1 MTKIEFTIKNDEK
14 GYFGCFSKTG
24 KNSVEILSNIRQ
36 QDALLN
42 PKENRLKNKEAMINF
57 LKRNGYHNIHGDD
70 QKVKMIIENE
80 LNDSMI
86 EDVDEDID
94 IFKKVEA
101 NGDKN
106 KSKENKNNKKNKKK
120 EIKIKYFHRLKEEL
134 YKYHDLHMQNYKTKK
149 PILTPD
155 CTKYAPNKDFVMRRI
170 LVSPNWKTRKGRSPL
185 FGVDNTKY
193 YLNHEDPLKNI
204 GHTFIDMDKQ
214 TMRGN
219 LITSHDLRIITTKT
233 FVPKNQGKKKIK
245 KTDVNNNNN
254 NKKYN
259 KSVTNSEYLSLDK
272 AKSNMNLLRK
282 YEQNYVK
289 SNKKRVASAITS
301 STRPQ
306 TGVQKNLTTLTSNN
320 SKYVTNTS
328 NSLAGNRN
336 ITSISNNLNK
346 LLNEDNNSEESLTES
361 NDSYNIYKTVY
372 KRQLK
377 PKETEKIKNVKK
389 MIGKYNTFKKSNK
402 KIRPKSSYMRRKLI
416 KGPDFDKT
424 MSREHYY
431 MLNDKGSV
439 IPFSLPNFKQVRERP
454 LTMVVYERPVYKKY
468 TKKEIKGITP
478 DMYNDI
484 YKYLDNVNN
493 HKRCLSPNFAKMN
506 ANYKKNDKNPL
517 PLYMRG
523 ITSRGACDIMNEV
536 NLKMNNF
543 AEGKFISNYTSFW
556 PKKSFNK
563 IVNLNLLNSKTFMSH
578 MINDS
583 ESEHYL
589 KKSLKFYRKNYKELI
604 REGLLNKFDNVTF
617 KSIKPKIS
625 KELNIE
631 KFLEKY
637 FENIK
642 N

>member
-14 GYFGCFSKTG
+14 GYFGCFSKAG
-24 KNSVEILSNIRQ
+24 KRSVEILSNIRMK
-36 QDALLN
+36 DALLN
-42 PKENRLKNKEAMINF
+42 PKENRFKNKKAMINF

-70 QKVKMIIENE
+70 RKVNMIIENE
-80 LNDSMI
+80 LDDSMI
-86 EDVDEDID
+86 EDVDEEIV
-94 IFKKVEA
+94 IFKKAEA
-101 NGDKN
+101 IEKRKKKKDN
-106 KSKENKNNKKNKKK
+106 KDNKKNKKK

-149 PILTPD
+149 PVLTPD
-155 CTKYAPNKDFVMRRI
+155 CTKYAPNKEFVMKRI

-185 FGVDNTKY
+185 FGTDNTKY

-219 LITSHDLRIITTKT
+219 LTTSHDLRILTTKT
-233 FVPKNQGKKKIK
+233 FVSKNQGKKKVK
-245 KTDVNNNNN
+245 NAYNNN
-254 NKKYN
+254 KYN
-259 KSVTNSEYLSLDK
+259 KSVINSDYLSLNK
-272 AKSNMNLLRK
+272 TKSNMNLLRK
-282 YEQNYVK
+282 YEQDYVK
-289 SNKKRVASAITS
+289 SNKKRVTSAVTS

-306 TGVQKNLTTLTSNN
+306 TAVKKNLTTLTSNN
-320 SKYVTNTS
+320 SKFVNNTS
-328 NSLAGNRN
+328 NSLAGNKN

-346 LLNEDNNSEESLTES
+346 LLNEDNSSEESLVES
-361 NDSYNIYKTVY
+361 NDSYKIYKAIY
-372 KRQLK
+372 KKELK
-377 PKETEKIKNVKK
+377 PKENTEKIMNVKK
-389 MIGKYNTFKKSNK
+389 YIGNNNLFKRDNK
-402 KIRPKSSYMRRKLI
+402 KIRPKSSNMKRKLNI

-431 MLNDKGSV
+431 ELNDKGSV

-493 HKRCLSPNFAKMN
+493 HKRCLSPNFSKMN
-506 ANYKKNDKNPL
+506 VNYKKNDKNPL

-523 ITSRGACDIMNEV
+523 VTSRGACETINEI

-563 IVNLNLLNSKTFMSH
+563 IVNLNLLNSKSFLSH
-578 MINDS
+578 MINDN
-583 ESEHYL
+583 ESAHYL

-604 REGLLNKFDNVTF
+604 KEGLLNKFDNVTF
-617 KSIKPKIS
+617 KSIKPKVS

-637 FENIK
+637 FEENVK

>member
-42 PKENRLKNKEAMINF
+42 PKENRLKNKKAMINF

-149 PILTPD
+149 PVLTPD
-155 CTKYAPNKDFVMRRI
+155 CTKYAPNKEFVMKRI

-185 FGVDNTKY
+185 FGTDNTKY

-219 LITSHDLRIITTKT
+219 LTTSHDLRILTTKT
-233 FVPKNQGKKKIK
+233 FVSKNQGKKKVK
-245 KTDVNNNNN
+245 NAYNNN
-254 NKKYN
+254 KYN
-259 KSVTNSEYLSLDK
+259 KSLINSDYLSLDK
-272 AKSNMNLLRK
+272 TKSNMNLLRK
-282 YEQNYVK
+282 YEQDYVK
-289 SNKKRVASAITS
+289 SNKKRVTSAVTS

-306 TGVQKNLTTLTSNN
+306 TAVKKNLTTLTSNN
-320 SKYVTNTS
+320 SKYVNNTS
-328 NSLAGNRN
+328 NSLAGNKN

-346 LLNEDNNSEESLTES
+346 LLYEDNSSEESLVES
-361 NDSYNIYKTVY
+361 NDSYKIYKAVY
-372 KRQLK
+372 KKELK
-377 PKETEKIKNVKK
+377 PKENTEKIKNVKK
-389 MIGKYNTFKKSNK
+389 YIGNNNLFKRDNK
-402 KIRPKSSYMRRKLI
+402 KIRPKSSNMKRKLNI

-431 MLNDKGSV
+431 ELNDKGSV

-454 LTMVVYERPVYKKY
+454 LTMVVYERPIYKKY

-493 HKRCLSPNFAKMN
+493 HKRCLSPNFSKMN
-506 ANYKKNDKNPL
+506 VNYKKNDKNPL

-523 ITSRGACDIMNEV
+523 VTSRGACETINEI

-563 IVNLNLLNSKTFMSH
+563 IVNLNLLNSKSFLSH
-578 MINDS
+578 MINDN
-583 ESEHYL
+583 ESAHYL

-604 REGLLNKFDNVTF
+604 KEGLLNKFDNVTF

-625 KELNIE
+625 KELNVD
-631 KFLEKY
+631 KFLEKF
-637 FENIK
+637 FEENVK

>member
-14 GYFGCFSKTG
+14 GYFGCFSKAG
-24 KNSVEILSNIRQ
+24 KRSVEILSNIRMK
-36 QDALLN
+36 DALLN
-42 PKENRLKNKEAMINF
+42 PKENRFKNKKAMINF

-70 QKVKMIIENE
+70 RKVNMIIENE
-80 LNDSMI
+80 LDDSMI
-86 EDVDEDID
+86 EDVDEEID
-94 IFKKVEA
+94 IFKKAEA
-101 NGDKN
+101 IEKRKKKKDN
-106 KSKENKNNKKNKKK
+106 KDNKKNKKK

-149 PILTPD
+149 PVLTPD
-155 CTKYAPNKDFVMRRI
+155 CTKYVPNKEFVMKRI

-185 FGVDNTKY
+185 FGTDNTKY

-219 LITSHDLRIITTKT
+219 LTTSHDLRILTTKT
-233 FVPKNQGKKKIK
+233 FVSKNKGKKKVK
-245 KTDVNNNNN
+245 NAFNNN
-254 NKKYN
+254 KYN
-259 KSVTNSEYLSLDK
+259 KSVINSDYLSLDK
-272 AKSNMNLLRK
+272 TKSNMNLLRK
-282 YEQNYVK
+282 YEQDYVK
-289 SNKKRVASAITS
+289 SNKKRVTSAVTS

-306 TGVQKNLTTLTSNN
+306 TAVKKNLTTLTSNN
-320 SKYVTNTS
+320 SKFVNNTS
-328 NSLAGNRN
+328 NSLAGNKN

-346 LLNEDNNSEESLTES
+346 LLYEDNSSEESLVES
-361 NDSYNIYKTVY
+361 NDSYKIYKAVY
-372 KRQLK
+372 KKELK
-377 PKETEKIKNVKK
+377 PKENTEKIKNVKK
-389 MIGKYNTFKKSNK
+389 YIGNNNLFKRDNK
-402 KIRPKSSYMRRKLI
+402 KIRPKSSNMKRKLNI

-431 MLNDKGSV
+431 ELNDKGSV

-454 LTMVVYERPVYKKY
+454 LTMVVYERPLYKKY

-493 HKRCLSPNFAKMN
+493 HKRCLSPNFSKMN
-506 ANYKKNDKNPL
+506 VNYKKNDKNPL

-523 ITSRGACDIMNEV
+523 VTSRGACETINEI

-563 IVNLNLLNSKTFMSH
+563 IVNLNLLNSKSFLSH
-578 MINDS
+578 MINDN
-583 ESEHYL
+583 ESAHYL

-604 REGLLNKFDNVTF
+604 KEGLLNKFDNVTF
-617 KSIKPKIS
+617 KSIKPKVS

-631 KFLEKY
+631 KFLEKF
-637 FENIK
+637 FEEK
-642 N
+642 VKS

>member
-14 GYFGCFSKTG
+14 GYFGCFSKAG
-24 KNSVEILSNIRQ
+24 KRSVEILSNIRMK
-36 QDALLN
+36 DALLN
-42 PKENRLKNKEAMINF
+42 PKENRFKNKKAMINF

-70 QKVKMIIENE
+70 RKVNMIIENE
-80 LNDSMI
+80 LDDSMI
-86 EDVDEDID
+86 EDVDEEID
-94 IFKKVEA
+94 IFKKAEA
-101 NGDKN
+101 IEKRKKKKDN
-106 KSKENKNNKKNKKK
+106 KDNKKNKKK

-134 YKYHDLHMQNYKTKK
+134 YKYHDLHMQNHKTKK
-149 PILTPD
+149 PVLTPD
-155 CTKYAPNKDFVMRRI
+155 CTKYAPNKEFVMKRI

-185 FGVDNTKY
+185 FGTDNTKY

-219 LITSHDLRIITTKT
+219 LNNSHDLRILTTKT
-233 FVPKNQGKKKIK
+233 FVSKNQRKKKVK
-245 KTDVNNNNN
+245 NAYNNN
-254 NKKYN
+254 KYN
-259 KSVTNSEYLSLDK
+259 KSVINSDYLSLDK
-272 AKSNMNLLRK
+272 TKSNMNLLRK
-282 YEQNYVK
+282 YEQDYVK
-289 SNKKRVASAITS
+289 SNKKRVTSAVTS

-306 TGVQKNLTTLTSNN
+306 TAVKKNLTTLTSNN
-320 SKYVTNTS
+320 SKFVNNTS
-328 NSLAGNRN
+328 NSLAGNKN

-346 LLNEDNNSEESLTES
+346 LLNEDNSSEESLVES
-361 NDSYNIYKTVY
+361 NDSYKIYKAVY
-372 KRQLK
+372 KKELK
-377 PKETEKIKNVKK
+377 PKENTEKIKNVKK
-389 MIGKYNTFKKSNK
+389 YIGNNNLFKRDNK
-402 KIRPKSSYMRRKLI
+402 KIRPKSSNMKRKLNI

-424 MSREHYY
+424 MSREQYY
-431 MLNDKGSV
+431 ELNDKGSV

-493 HKRCLSPNFAKMN
+493 HKRCLSPNFSKMN
-506 ANYKKNDKNPL
+506 VNYKKNDKNPL

-523 ITSRGACDIMNEV
+523 VTSRGACETINEI

-563 IVNLNLLNSKTFMSH
+563 IVNLNLLNSKSFLSH
-578 MINDS
+578 MINDN
-583 ESEHYL
+583 ESAHYL

-604 REGLLNKFDNVTF
+604 KEGLLNKFDNVTF

-625 KELNIE
+625 KELNVE
-631 KFLEKY
+631 KFLEKF
-637 FENIK
+637 FEENVK

>member
-14 GYFGCFSKTG
+14 GYFGCFSKAG
-24 KNSVEILSNIRQ
+24 KRSVEILSNIRMK
-36 QDALLN
+36 DALLN
-42 PKENRLKNKEAMINF
+42 PKENRFKNKKAMINF

-70 QKVKMIIENE
+70 RKVNMIIENE
-80 LNDSMI
+80 LDDSMI
-86 EDVDEDID
+86 EDVDEEID
-94 IFKKVEA
+94 IFKKAEA
-101 NGDKN
+101 IEKRKKKKD
-106 KSKENKNNKKNKKK
+106 NKKNKKK

-149 PILTPD
+149 PVLTPD
-155 CTKYAPNKDFVMRRI
+155 CTKYAPNKEFVMKRI

-185 FGVDNTKY
+185 FGTDNTKY

-219 LITSHDLRIITTKT
+219 LTTSHDLRILTTKT
-233 FVPKNQGKKKIK
+233 FVSKNQGKKKVK
-245 KTDVNNNNN
+245 NAFNNN
-254 NKKYN
+254 KYN
-259 KSVTNSEYLSLDK
+259 KSVINSDYLSLDK
-272 AKSNMNLLRK
+272 TKSNMNLLRK
-282 YEQNYVK
+282 YEQDYVK
-289 SNKKRVASAITS
+289 SNKKRVTSAVTS

-306 TGVQKNLTTLTSNN
+306 TAVKKNLTTLTSNN
-320 SKYVTNTS
+320 SKFVNNTS
-328 NSLAGNRN
+328 NSLAGNKN

-346 LLNEDNNSEESLTES
+346 LLYEDNSSEESLVES
-361 NDSYNIYKTVY
+361 NDSYKIYKAVY
-372 KRQLK
+372 KKELK
-377 PKETEKIKNVKK
+377 PKENTEKIKNVKK
-389 MIGKYNTFKKSNK
+389 YIGNNNLFKRDNK
-402 KIRPKSSYMRRKLI
+402 KIRPKSSNMKRKLNI

-431 MLNDKGSV
+431 ELNDKGSV

-493 HKRCLSPNFAKMN
+493 HKRCLSPNFSKMN
-506 ANYKKNDKNPL
+506 VNYKKNDKNPL

-523 ITSRGACDIMNEV
+523 VTSRGACETINEV

-563 IVNLNLLNSKTFMSH
+563 IVNLNLLNSKSFLSH
-578 MINDS
+578 MINDN
-583 ESEHYL
+583 ESAHYL

-604 REGLLNKFDNVTF
+604 KEGLLNKFDNVTF
-617 KSIKPKIS
+617 KSIKPKLS
-625 KELNIE
+625 KELNVE

-637 FENIK
+637 FEEKVK

>member
-1 MTKIEFTIKNDEK
+1 
-14 GYFGCFSKTG
+14 
-24 KNSVEILSNIRQ
+24 
-36 QDALLN
+36 
-42 PKENRLKNKEAMINF
+42 
-57 LKRNGYHNIHGDD
+57 
-70 QKVKMIIENE
+70 
-80 LNDSMI
+80 
-86 EDVDEDID
+86 
-94 IFKKVEA
+94 
-101 NGDKN
+101 
-106 KSKENKNNKKNKKK
+106 
-120 EIKIKYFHRLKEEL
+120 
-134 YKYHDLHMQNYKTKK
+134 
-149 PILTPD
+149 
-155 CTKYAPNKDFVMRRI
+155 
-170 LVSPNWKTRKGRSPL
+170 
-185 FGVDNTKY
+185 
-193 YLNHEDPLKNI
+193 
-204 GHTFIDMDKQ
+204 
-214 TMRGN
+214 
-219 LITSHDLRIITTKT
+219 
-233 FVPKNQGKKKIK
+233 
-245 KTDVNNNNN
+245 
-254 NKKYN
+254 
-259 KSVTNSEYLSLDK
+259 
-272 AKSNMNLLRK
+272 
-282 YEQNYVK
+282 
-289 SNKKRVASAITS
+289 
-301 STRPQ
+301 
-306 TGVQKNLTTLTSNN
+306 
-320 SKYVTNTS
+320 
-328 NSLAGNRN
+328 
-336 ITSISNNLNK
+336 
-346 LLNEDNNSEESLTES
+346 
-361 NDSYNIYKTVY
+361 
-372 KRQLK
+372 
-377 PKETEKIKNVKK
+377 

-416 KGPDFDKT
+416 RGPDFDKT

-484 YKYLDNVNN
+484 YKYLDKVNN

-506 ANYKKNDKNPL
+506 VNNKKNDKNPL
-517 PLYMRG
+517 PLCMRG

>member
-14 GYFGCFSKTG
+14 GYFGCFSKAG
-24 KNSVEILSNIRQ
+24 KRSVEILSNIRMK
-36 QDALLN
+36 DALLN
-42 PKENRLKNKEAMINF
+42 PKENRFKNKKAMINF

-70 QKVKMIIENE
+70 RKVNMIIENE
-80 LNDSMI
+80 LDDSMI
-86 EDVDEDID
+86 EDVDEEID
-94 IFKKVEA
+94 IFKKAEA
-101 NGDKN
+101 IEKRKKKKDN
-106 KSKENKNNKKNKKK
+106 KDNKKNKKK

-149 PILTPD
+149 PVLTPD
-155 CTKYAPNKDFVMRRI
+155 CTKYAPNKEFVMKRI

-185 FGVDNTKY
+185 FGTDNTKY

-219 LITSHDLRIITTKT
+219 LTTSHDLRILTTKT
-233 FVPKNQGKKKIK
+233 FVSKNQRKKKVK
-245 KTDVNNNNN
+245 NAFNNN
-254 NKKYN
+254 KYN
-259 KSVTNSEYLSLDK
+259 KSVINSDYLSLDK
-272 AKSNMNLLRK
+272 TKSNMNLLRK
-282 YEQNYVK
+282 YEQDYVK
-289 SNKKRVASAITS
+289 SNKKRVTSAVTS

-306 TGVQKNLTTLTSNN
+306 TAVKKNLTTLTSNN
-320 SKYVTNTS
+320 SKFVNNTS
-328 NSLAGNRN
+328 NSLAGNKN

-346 LLNEDNNSEESLTES
+346 LLNEDNSSEESLVES
-361 NDSYNIYKTVY
+361 NDSYKIYKAVY
-372 KRQLK
+372 KKELK
-377 PKETEKIKNVKK
+377 PKENTEKIKNVKK
-389 MIGKYNTFKKSNK
+389 YIGNNNLFKRDNK
-402 KIRPKSSYMRRKLI
+402 KIRPKSSNMKRKLNI

-431 MLNDKGSV
+431 ELNDKGSV

-493 HKRCLSPNFAKMN
+493 HKRCLSPNFSKMN
-506 ANYKKNDKNPL
+506 VNYKKNDKNPL

-523 ITSRGACDIMNEV
+523 VTSRGACETINEI

-563 IVNLNLLNSKTFMSH
+563 IVNLNLLNSKSFLSH
-578 MINDS
+578 MINDN
-583 ESEHYL
+583 ESAHYL

-604 REGLLNKFDNVTF
+604 KEGLLNKFDNVTF

-625 KELNIE
+625 KELNVE
-631 KFLEKY
+631 KFLEKF
-637 FENIK
+637 FEEKVK

>member
-14 GYFGCFSKTG
+14 GYFGCFSKAG
-24 KNSVEILSNIRQ
+24 KRSVEILSNIRMK
-36 QDALLN
+36 DALLN
-42 PKENRLKNKEAMINF
+42 PKENRFKNKKAMINF

-70 QKVKMIIENE
+70 RKVNMIIENE
-80 LNDSMI
+80 LDDSMI
-86 EDVDEDID
+86 EDVNEEID
-94 IFKKVEA
+94 IFKKAEA
-101 NGDKN
+101 IEKRKKKKDN
-106 KSKENKNNKKNKKK
+106 KDNKKNKKK

-134 YKYHDLHMQNYKTKK
+134 YKYHDLHMQNHKTKK
-149 PILTPD
+149 PVLTPD
-155 CTKYAPNKDFVMRRI
+155 CTKYAPNKEFVMKRI

-185 FGVDNTKY
+185 FGTDNTKY

-219 LITSHDLRIITTKT
+219 LTTSHDLRILTTKT
-233 FVPKNQGKKKIK
+233 FVSKNQGKKKVK
-245 KTDVNNNNN
+245 NAYNNN
-254 NKKYN
+254 KYN
-259 KSVTNSEYLSLDK
+259 KSVINSDYLSLDK
-272 AKSNMNLLRK
+272 TKSNMNLLRK
-282 YEQNYVK
+282 YEQDYVK
-289 SNKKRVASAITS
+289 SNKKRVTSAVTS

-306 TGVQKNLTTLTSNN
+306 TAVKKNLTTLTSNN
-320 SKYVTNTS
+320 SKFVNNTS
-328 NSLAGNRN
+328 NSLAGNKN

-346 LLNEDNNSEESLTES
+346 LLNEDNSSEESLVES
-361 NDSYNIYKTVY
+361 NDSYKIYKAVY
-372 KRQLK
+372 KKELK
-377 PKETEKIKNVKK
+377 PKENTEKIKNVKK
-389 MIGKYNTFKKSNK
+389 YIGNNNLFKRDNK
-402 KIRPKSSYMRRKLI
+402 KIRPKSSNMKRKLNI

-431 MLNDKGSV
+431 ELNDKGSV

-493 HKRCLSPNFAKMN
+493 HKRCLSPNFSKMN
-506 ANYKKNDKNPL
+506 VNYKKNDKNPL

-523 ITSRGACDIMNEV
+523 VTSRGACETINEI

-563 IVNLNLLNSKTFMSH
+563 IVNLNLLNSKSFLSH
-578 MINDS
+578 MINDN
-583 ESEHYL
+583 ESAHYL

-604 REGLLNKFDNVTF
+604 KEGLLNKFDNVTF
-617 KSIKPKIS
+617 KSIKPKLS
-625 KELNIE
+625 KELNVE
-631 KFLEKY
+631 KFLEKF
-637 FENIK
+637 FEEKVK